1 MTMRLDIVT
10 NDSGELVR
18 REHARDLGAGVVVA
32 IYRLAK
38 LAQVHDLQNQAFLRQ
53 LEQTHQIIGDYCL
66 RAGANVNV
74 LFAHK
79 AIFVAG
85 QLLKGSRG
93 TYEMASELGEIFERL
108 GGSELSISR
117 DITRDELFGVA
128 EQISA
133 GFRTGRGGFR
143 STPKVRLRPVNEAAR
158 LRGLELETLTDEQR
172 IVRMYANAVV
182 IMRRFFEDLHGSKY
196 ILPRRIKR
204 IAQSLVDLS
213 EGSTVSFLGVTDVR
227 NANFDEAGRAINSA
241 VIAVAMARET
251 TDDRGTLSQ
260 IAMAAMM
267 FDVARPRALAL
278 MAASGPSM
286 PGMAS
291 AVSLSE
297 DQEDRLA
304 AGAAAVLTALGR
316 VNEPSITRTVLTFE
330 SLWLRRQTWLGPLY
344 QGSREATLH
353 ARIIHVA
360 RRYNDLLT
368 PEPGLMPPTPDHG
381 VATLAQELTDP
392 QDRAV
397 LRLLVSA
404 LGLVPLGTTV
414 QLNTGEWAEV
424 TRGAHGVGRRP
435 GVRVV
440 CDARG
445 APLAQPYDLD
455 LATDTQHSV
464 MRVLSVDGWKKGLAE
479 SEVEGGYDAD
489 DSDPPPAP
497 DAQPQQL
504 SPLSPNPIGAPPRS
518 VSEQYSE
525 QYAAWGDAN
534 EPAPPSGSGISGSS
548 EHNSGVSSASLPSLG
563 SSPSAVAEAM
573 GRMINDSLRPPPPR
587 SSGTNEEAGRT
598 QRPASAGQ
606 PTATGSL
613 AATPLPHVLVYML
626 DHTLTGSVV
635 FHLEDGSEDTIFF
648 VRGVPMKV
656 RLSEPVALLGETLVH
671 AGYLDEAQIPQ
682 LVADAQSLELLFG
695 EYLAGHDI
703 ITREGLAWAL
713 EAQLLAKVASLAN
726 LAPEIS
732 YSYFRDVDLLDGWGS
747 AEPVA
752 SSPLNPI
759 LASVRSWMD
768 RARVRATLNRIGKH
782 PLVLHE
788 DADLTALALL
798 PHEQEVVAAIQAE
811 SLSLPQLFK
820 RQLADEEAVSS
831 VIYVLAVTRQFA
843 FKGQKRGAMAP
854 RNSQQ
859 WRAAALA
866 PSSSGRV
873 PAASGA
879 IPTSNAPSSPQRPA
893 VAVSAGGRVNKPH
906 GQIPR
911 AAPPPAR
918 PPPAAPSPARPGS
931 APQIRPVAGRTP
943 PRIRPAAA
951 PPTGARPPVQT
962 AKKATIHGLQP
973 SQPAPSRR
981 LATPA
986 SLRHNDD
993 VSDTAKTVARAAP
1006 VIPGRRPLPG
1016 TRRPA
1021 PAARPPAASPPA
1033 PRAAP
1038 PAPHAA
1044 PPAPHSSRS
1053 RMPAQ
1058 PQPPPPAESSE
1069 ISIDVDLSGGE
1080 LSDDMAEAEAA
1091 LQAMTSFRMAEA
1103 ALQRGDLQGAE
1114 TLAAKAYK
1122 ADPTQSDYSTLLAW
1136 VRVQLGKVRAD
1147 AAVLTMTTVL
1157 EDDPSNERA
1166 LLYRGKLYAQ
1176 LGRAPEA
1183 TADFNELLSTN
1194 PHHREA
1200 AAALR
1205 SLGG

>member
-79 AIFVAG
+79 AVFVAG

-133 GFRTGRGGFR
+133 GFRTGRGAFR
-143 STPKVRLRPVNEAAR
+143 STNKVRLRPVNEAAR

-182 IMRRFFEDLHGSKY
+182 IMRRFFEDLHASKY

-251 TDDRGTLSQ
+251 TDDRGTLAQ

-286 PGMAS
+286 PGMAA

-344 QGSREATLH
+344 QGGREATLH

-368 PEPGLMPPTPDHG
+368 PEPGLLPPTPDHG

-435 GVRVV
+435 GVRVI

-504 SPLSPNPIGAPPRS
+504 SPLAPNPITAPPRS

-548 EHNSGVSSASLPSLG
+548 EQNSGVSSSSLPSLG

-587 SSGTNEEAGRT
+587 SSGSAEDAGKT
-598 QRPASAGQ
+598 QRPAASGQ
-606 PTATGSL
+606 ATATGTL

-656 RLSEPVALLGETLVH
+656 RLHEPVALLGETLVH
-671 AGYLDEAQIPQ
+671 AGYLESSQIPQ

-726 LAPEIS
+726 LAPEIT

-798 PHEQEVVAAIQAE
+798 PHEREVVSVVQAE
-811 SLSLPQLFK
+811 SVSLPQLFK

-843 FKGQKRGAMAP
+843 FKGQKRGPMAP
-854 RNSQQ
+854 RHSQQ

-879 IPTSNAPSSPQRPA
+879 LPTSNAPSSPQRPA
-893 VAVSAGGRVNKPH
+893 VAASAGGRVNTPH
-906 GQIPR
+906 GQTPR
-911 AAPPPAR
+911 AAPPPQRA
-918 PPPAAPSPARPGS
+918 PIAGPAPVRQGS
-931 APQIRPVAGRTP
+931 APQIRPAAVAGRP
-943 PRIRPAAA
+943 APRIRPAA
-951 PPTGARPPVQT
+951 PPPGGARPVVQT

-981 LATPA
+981 LATP
-986 SLRHNDD
+986 HVPPQETDDD

-1016 TRRPA
+1016 ARRPAPA

-1038 PAPHAA
+1038 PP
-1044 PPAPHSSRS
+1044 PHSSRS
-1053 RMPAQ
+1053 HIPAQ
-1058 PQPPPPAESSE
+1058 QPPPAAESSE

-1080 LSDDMAEAEAA
+1080 LSDDMADAEAA

-1114 TLAAKAYK
+1114 TLALKAYK

-1176 LGRAPEA
+1176 LGRAAEA
-1183 TADFNELLSTN
+1183 SADFNELLSTN

-1200 AAALR
+1200 SAALR